1 MRSMRILGRRW
12 LFRASTLGAGAATAL
27 LAVAACGST
36 PAGTSPS
43 TPVAASGASGSA
55 AVISTASGADG
66 TYLVGPSGK
75 AVYLWMADTSSTSTC
90 SGACAAAWPPVTT
103 NGAPTASGAAVAKDL
118 GMTKRSD
125 GTEQVTYDGHPLYY
139 YAGDGAAGQTNGQG
153 NDGFGA
159 LWWLVAPSGSAITKA
174 ASSGG
179 AAPSSSNGYGGY

>member
-1 MRSMRILGRRW
+1 MRILGRRW

-27 LAVAACGST
+27 FVLSACGYSAPAST
-36 PAGTSPS
+36 TPS
-43 TPVAASGASGSA
+43 TSVAASGASGSA

-103 NGAPTASGAAVAKDL
+103 NGAPTASGSATAKDL

-125 GTEQVTYDGHPLYY
+125 GTEQVTYDDHPLYY

-153 NDGFGA
+153 NNGFGA
-159 LWWLVAPSGSAITKA
+159 LWWLVDPSGSAITKA
-174 ASSGG
+174 ASNGGG
-179 AAPSSSNGYGGY
+179 AAPSSSGAYGGY